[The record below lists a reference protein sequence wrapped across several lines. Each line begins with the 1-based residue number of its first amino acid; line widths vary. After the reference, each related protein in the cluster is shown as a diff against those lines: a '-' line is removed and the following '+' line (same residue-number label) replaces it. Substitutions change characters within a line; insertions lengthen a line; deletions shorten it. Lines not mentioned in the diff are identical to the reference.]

1 MEKHDSKY
9 ESIEKTLSA
18 IGKATFVQFYYEF
31 KDTTI
36 FTEELAQKILL
47 NKPRAKSSNQNFRIP
62 RARHIF
68 EKGKELEALQIIMES
83 TNVDLASKRLAKE
96 IPRSK
101 RRRPVDISFSFHKI
115 ILYIIIVVYIY
126 WLN

>member
-47 NKPRAKSSNQNFRIP
+47 NNPRAKPLIP
-62 RARHIF
+62 F
-68 EKGKELEALQIIMES
+68 LFQKY
-83 TNVDLASKRLAKE
+83 V
-96 IPRSK
+96 
-101 RRRPVDISFSFHKI
+101 
-115 ILYIIIVVYIY
+115 
-126 WLN
+126 